1 LRIRPFMV
9 IIETNMYRLKMML
22 QKRTV
27 QKMLQ
32 QKKYMRLRIQ
42 TIL

>member
-1 LRIRPFMV
+1 MRIRPFMV

>member
-1 LRIRPFMV
+1 MV